1 MVISVAQTKN
11 GKETVEKEEI
21 VYSVASYPYDAIA
34 LGCTTVRKKGR
45 NGLTYIESPATFD
58 IESTTIDGEKPEAF
72 MYHWQFCLNG
82 KVCFGRTWEEWIKFM
97 HNLGIALELTAN
109 KVLAIYVHNLAY
121 EFMFVKDFL
130 HIESLFAREAHKVI
144 KLLACLE
151 SDYEKG
157 LNKIENVSRETSA
170 IPFFEFR
177 CSYFLSNMSL
187 AKFCENSKFCTH
199 YKLVD
204 TYDYRKV
211 RTPLTT
217 MTEEELAYC
226 YNDVKGLEECILSKL
241 DDECDTLATIPLTS
255 TGYVRRAMRAECRKY
270 PEYREL
276 FEMLMPTAPIYKLL
290 RQAFRGGNTH
300 ASRYYA
306 DAIINDVYSMDRV
319 SSYPACIAS
328 DLYPMTPFVKYEP
341 QSFDRLILDCCK
353 EKNAIIM
360 RITLFDLEVREDVT
374 VPYIDFAHCIA
385 YSKNYVNDNGRV
397 LSADWITY
405 ACTELDFLIINNQ
418 YKYDTERVEWLE
430 GYKAEKDYLPQP
442 IVDIMLSWY
451 DKKTQLKDVDGK
463 EYEYAK
469 SKNKLNSIFG
479 AMVTDICQGEIE
491 YIDGEWTKS
500 MPDEESAIAAY
511 AASKNSFL
519 LYQWGVYI
527 TANARYELQCMID
540 VCGYDFVYA
549 DTDSVKFINKEH
561 LKSFDDR
568 NNYLL
573 SKKQKYRNYSDR
585 VNDDGTTTRYTLGVW
600 DDDGY
605 YKKFKTLGAKKYAYI
620 ASEKNKK
627 TGKIEDVLHVTV
639 SGLSKSKG
647 AAELARGNGLDDF
660 KIGKIFTDS
669 GRTVSYFNESDE
681 HTIKVKDY
689 TGKECE
695 FTTASNIAIVDT
707 TYTLGI
713 SDEYA
718 AVLGSCI
725 NFSE

>member
-1 MVISVAQTKN
+1 MVISVAQMKN
-11 GKETVEKEEI
+11 GKEIVEEQEI

-45 NGLTYIESPATFD
+45 NGLTYIASPATFD
-58 IESTTIDGEKPEAF
+58 IESTTIDGEKPDAF

-82 KVCFGRTWEEWIKFM
+82 KVCFGRTWEEWLNFM
-97 HNLGIALELTAN
+97 HNLGLALELASN
-109 KVLAIYVHNLAY
+109 KVLVIYVHNLAY
-121 EFMFVKDFL
+121 EFMFMKDFL
-130 HIESLFAREAHKVI
+130 HIESLFAREAHKAI

-151 SDYEKG
+151 SDYEKVI
-157 LNKIENVSRETSA
+157 NKIGDVSRETST

-187 AKFCENSKFCTH
+187 VKFCENSKFCTH

-204 TYDYRKV
+204 TYDYRKI
-211 RTPLTT
+211 RTPITP
-217 MTEEELAYC
+217 MTDEELAYC

-241 DDECDTLATIPLTS
+241 DDEGDTLATIPLTS

-270 PEYREL
+270 SWYREL
-276 FEMLMPTAPIYKLL
+276 FEMLMPTVPVYRLL

-306 DAIINDVYSMDRV
+306 NAIIEGVYSRDRV
-319 SSYPACIAS
+319 SSYPSCIAS

-341 QSFDRLILDCCK
+341 QSFDKLILDCCK

-360 RITLFDLEVREDVT
+360 RITLFDVEVRDDVT

-385 YSKNYVNDNGRV
+385 YSKNYINDNGRV

-418 YKYDTERVEWLE
+418 YSYNTERVEWLE

-442 IVDIMLSWY
+442 IVDIMLKWY

-469 SKNKLNSIFG
+469 SKNKLNSVFG
-479 AMVTDICQGEIE
+479 AMVTDICQGEVE
-491 YIDGEWTKS
+491 YIDGEWTKT
-500 MPDEESAIAAY
+500 MPDEKSAIAAY

-540 VCGYDFVYA
+540 ACGYDFVYA
-549 DTDSVKFINKEH
+549 DTDSVKFINKKHIE
-561 LKSFDDR
+561 SFEDR

-585 VNDDGTTTRYTLGVW
+585 LNEDGSITRYTLGLW
-600 DDDGY
+600 DDDGH

-620 ASEKNKK
+620 APEKNKK

-639 SGLSKSKG
+639 SGLSKEKG

-669 GRTVSYFNESDE
+669 GRTVSYFNESNI
-681 HTIKVKDY
+681 HTIKAKDY

-718 AVLGSCI
+718 SVLGSCI